1 MTRSLGWE
9 GVVYKERSDVSLRRD
24 TRELEHAQHIKI
36 NIVTASVAW
45 ISA

>member
-1 MTRSLGWE
+1 MTRALGWD
-9 GVVYKERSDVSLRRD
+9 GVVYRERSDVSLRWD
-24 TRELEHAQHIKI
+24 TRELEHAQNVKI